1 MKKRA
6 ISVIVVLVLVIS
18 AFSGCGKGN
27 NTEEGNAS
35 TADPTSAASTETP
48 GETKEANE
56 FGWVVPDETLTI
68 TVYAGEG
75 DQEEFL
81 ADVDGGKAVYDKW
94 LLDTM
99 NVVIDWQLYSVSM
112 EEKVNL
118 MLASNDYPEVVTW
131 LTDDLANKFIAQ
143 GKATD
148 LTQLINT
155 YGDNITRRMGGY
167 LNFLRED
174 DGSLYK
180 LAQYWGEN
188 PNVAGQDFGARY
200 DYWLEL
206 GESDIYKTP
215 EEYYDTMVKILAN
228 HPTNDDGL
236 QTYAFTSQDK
246 TGQNFLTAM
255 LGAYGF
261 VNGFK
266 VNDDGTFSH
275 WLNTE
280 EGLEIAKFVNKCYRN
295 NLIEPDFLANGYEEY
310 IAKQSSGQILGNFA
324 TWWYAWV
331 SGHQTWAVNEGD
343 AYNINKRFMNVSVAA
358 EGVDMSD
365 TSLLTS
371 NFIGSYRC
379 VITDKCKQPEA
390 VLSWINWENS
400 ELGNFITGWG
410 APSESNV
417 WDFAEDGTWKVD
429 DAILDVDTKET
440 SYHQVKAQNGAGIYM
455 IATNCNWLKTDEYSN
470 FDKLDS
476 RIDRVS
482 VYDYWPV
489 NADGSFSNEGV
500 NICWGYY
507 SALPK
512 DITLYA
518 TTFNAEDDITITKQT
533 IADQIESD
541 WAMMITASTE
551 DECVALFNQSAEYCN
566 AMGLQDLTDYYQQS
580 YEKNKAIFGE

>member
-1 MKKRA
+1 
-6 ISVIVVLVLVIS
+6 VLVVFVLLIS
-18 AFSGCGKGN
+18 SFSGCSKNNSTTEN
-27 NTEEGNAS
+27 NT
-35 TADPTSAASTETP
+35 ADATQAAATVTP

-56 FGWVVPDETLTI
+56 YGWVVPDETLTI

-94 LLDTM
+94 LLDNM
-99 NVVIDWQLYSVSM
+99 NVVIDWQMYSVSM
-112 EEKVNL
+112 EEKINL

-148 LTQLINT
+148 LTELIQT

-206 GESDIYKTP
+206 GDSEIYKTP
-215 EEYYDTMVKILAN
+215 EEYYDVMTRILAN
-228 HPTNDDGL
+228 HPTNADGL

-246 TGQNFLTAM
+246 NGQNFLTAM

-266 VNDDGTFSH
+266 VNDDGTFTH
-275 WLNTE
+275 WLNTP

-324 TWWYAWV
+324 TWWYSWV

-343 AYNINKRFMNVSVAA
+343 AYNVNERFMNVSVAA
-358 EGVDMSD
+358 EGVDMAD
-365 TSLLTS
+365 TSLITS
-371 NFIGSYRC
+371 NYIGSYRC
-379 VITDKCKQPEA
+379 VITDKCTQPEA

-410 APSESNV
+410 APSEDNV
-417 WDFAEDGTWKVD
+417 WKIADDGTWQVD

-440 SYHQVKAQNGAGIYM
+440 SYHQVKAKNGAGIYM

-489 NADGSFSNEGV
+489 NEDGSFSNEGV
-500 NICWGYY
+500 NICWGFY

-512 DITLYA
+512 DVTLYA
-518 TTFNAEDDITITKQT
+518 TTFNAEDEITITKQT
-533 IADQIESD
+533 IADQIIAD
-541 WAMMITASTE
+541 WATMITASSE
-551 DECVALFNQSAEYCN
+551 DECIALFNQSAENCN

-580 YEKNKAIFGE
+580 YEKNKATFGE